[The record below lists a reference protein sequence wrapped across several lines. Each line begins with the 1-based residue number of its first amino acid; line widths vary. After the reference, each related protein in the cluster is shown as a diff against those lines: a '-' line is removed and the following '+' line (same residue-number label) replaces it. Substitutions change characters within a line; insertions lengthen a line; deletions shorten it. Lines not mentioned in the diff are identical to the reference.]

1 MTNVSLKNNKIGANG
16 AIALAEALTTSKVTH
31 IDLSSNNIGVYGAIS
46 IAEALPTSKVTHIDL
61 SRNSIGVN
69 GAISIAEALPTS
81 KVIHIS
87 LSDNI
92 GVNGLNALK
101 SVCRNHN
108 STSMV
113 ETYCDLP
120 RCDVDN
126 PTSCW

>member
-1 MTNVSLKNNKIGANG
+1 VTN
-16 AIALAEALTTSKVTH
+16 
-31 IDLSSNNIGVYGAIS
+31 IDLIYNNIGDNGAIS
-46 IAEALPTSKVTHIDL
+46 IAEALPTSQVTNIDL
-61 SRNSIGVN
+61 IYNNIGDN

-81 KVIHIS
+81 KVIGIR
-87 LSDNI
+87 LRGNFNI

-120 RCDVDN
+120 
-126 PTSCW
+126 